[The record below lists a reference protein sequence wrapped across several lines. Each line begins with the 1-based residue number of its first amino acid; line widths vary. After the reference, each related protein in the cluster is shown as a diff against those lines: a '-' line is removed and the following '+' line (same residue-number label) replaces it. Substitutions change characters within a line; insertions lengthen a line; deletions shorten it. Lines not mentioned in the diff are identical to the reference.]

1 MESERSR
8 GKTHEI
14 HLPACAAQSID
25 IIARKHYN
33 GSVFGGY
40 KTMKDKMRHFLIRSL
55 IWMFI
60 VCIVTFGALSVYL
73 NWQSNQA
80 VTQLGNIYM
89 SNINERISKHFGA
102 ISDQCL
108 SPLTTFA
115 ENIPPMCEDSKE
127 EYFKWMTYYGHSRDY
142 ESISWCDSEG
152 NIETIYGD
160 PLQYSGPSIFLDALK
175 NGEGKVA
182 VGYNGSGEQV
192 VLMCAPV
199 KLSIPGMENCIAMLG
214 ELPISYLVDTLSL
227 NIEQDASLVYSIVIR
242 KNGDFVVR
250 NSSAVRNNY
259 FDRVRAVYEETN
271 DQTPEEYISGL
282 EAAMQTDSDYSTMVQ
297 IDGVRQHMYASSLPN
312 SVWYLVTLMP
322 YGALNESVE
331 SMGARSLIA
340 SAMVCAIILLC
351 LFFVF
356 LRYFTLN
363 RAQMEEL
370 QEAKQLA
377 EKARYDAEMASKSKG
392 EFLSNMSHDI
402 RTPMNAIVGMTAIAT
417 AHMDDPQQVKNCL
430 KKITL
435 SSRHL
440 LGLINDVL
448 DMSKIESGK
457 MTLNEELVSLREVM
471 EGIVSIVQPQVKA
484 KHQKFN
490 ISIFNILSEN
500 VHCDSVRLNQVLLN
514 LLSNA
519 IKFTP
524 EYGSIEVSLHEDT
537 SPKGEGY
544 VRIHIHVKDTG
555 IGIAEEF
562 QEHIF
567 ESFAREDSKR
577 IHRTEGSGLGM
588 AITKY
593 IVDAMQGEI
602 TVKSKQ
608 GVGTE
613 FKVTLDMLRADE
625 RVEDMILPDWIML
638 VVDDDRQ
645 LCESTV
651 DSLRSIGIRA
661 EWVLEGEE
669 AVKMATQHH
678 KQHQD
683 YHVILL
689 DWKLPDMDGIQTA
702 RELRKQL
709 GDDVPILLMSAYD
722 WSEIEEEARA
732 AGISGFLMKPLFRS
746 TLFYGLKPYMD
757 TKDVQPVEKESKI
770 HFHDRRVL
778 VAEDNELNWEIA
790 YELLHDL
797 GLELEW
803 AENGKVCT
811 QKFQQSAPGYYD
823 AILMDLR
830 MPIMNGYEA
839 TDAIRA
845 MDRPDASL
853 PIIAM
858 TADAYSD
865 DIQRCLSHG
874 MNAHIAKP
882 IDIDDVARILK
893 KHMGD

>member
-1 MESERSR
+1 
-8 GKTHEI
+8 
-14 HLPACAAQSID
+14 
-25 IIARKHYN
+25 
-33 GSVFGGY
+33 
-40 KTMKDKMRHFLIRSL
+40 MKDKIKHFLIISL
-55 IWMFI
+55 VSVCI
-60 VCIVTFGALSVYL
+60 VCIAAFAALAVYL
-73 NWQSNQA
+73 NRQNNQA

-89 SNINERISKHFGA
+89 STINDRISKHFGA

-108 SPLTTFA
+108 TPLTTFA
-115 ENIPPMCEDSKE
+115 ENIPPMCEGSKE

-152 NIETIYGD
+152 NIETIYGSS
-160 PLQYSGPSIFLDALK
+160 LQYSGPAVFLDALK
-175 NGEGKVA
+175 NGESRVA
-182 VGYNGSGEQV
+182 VGYNGQGEQV
-192 VLMCAPV
+192 VLMCSPV
-199 KLSIPGMENCIAMLG
+199 RLSIPGMENCVAMIG
-214 ELPISYLVDTLSL
+214 ELPISYLSDILSL
-227 NIEQDASLVYSIVIR
+227 EEENALVYSFVIR
-242 KNGDFVVR
+242 KDGTFVVR
-250 NSSAVRNNY
+250 NSAAVRNNY
-259 FDRVRAVYEETN
+259 FDRVRAVYEETGS
-271 DQTPEEYISGL
+271 QTPEEYIAGL
-282 EAAMQTDSDYSTMVQ
+282 EAAMNAGRDYATMVQ
-297 IDGVRQHMYASSLPN
+297 LEGVRQHMYASSLPN

-331 SMGARSLIA
+331 HLGSRSLAA
-340 SAMVCAIILLC
+340 STAVCAVILLV
-351 LFFVF
+351 LITMF

-363 RAQMEEL
+363 RAQMKELEEARQVAEEAR
-370 QEAKQLA
+370 QEA
-377 EKARYDAEMASKSKG
+377 EIASKSKG

-417 AHMDDPQQVKNCL
+417 AHMDDPQQVQNCL

-457 MTLNEELVSLREVM
+457 MTLNEELVSLREIM
-471 EGIVSIVQPQVKA
+471 ESIVSIVQPQVKA
-484 KHQKFN
+484 KHQTFN

-524 EYGSIEVSLHEDT
+524 ENGSIDVTLHEET
-537 SPKGEGY
+537 SPRGEDY
-544 VRIHIHVKDTG
+544 VRIRIQVKDTG
-555 IGIAEEF
+555 IGMSEEY
-562 QEHIF
+562 QQHIF
-567 ESFAREDSKR
+567 ESFTREDNKR

-593 IVDAMQGEI
+593 IVDAMKGEI
-602 TVKSKQ
+602 TLKSQQ

-613 FKVTLDMLRADE
+613 FQVTLDLLRAEE
-625 RVEDMILPDWIML
+625 RLEDMILPDWVML

-651 DSLRSIGIRA
+651 ESLRSIGIRA
-661 EWVLEGEE
+661 EWVLDGED
-669 AVKMATQHH
+669 AVKLATRHH
-678 KQHQD
+678 QARQD

-702 RELRKQL
+702 RELRKRL
-709 GDDVPILLMSAYD
+709 GDDVPILLISAYD
-722 WSEIEEEARA
+722 WTEIEEEARD

-746 TLFYGLKPYMD
+746 TLYYGLKPYMD
-757 TKDVQPVEKESKI
+757 VEEAQPVQEETKPRFSN
-770 HFHDRRVL
+770 RRIL

-797 GLELEW
+797 GLELAW
-803 AENGKVCT
+803 AENGEVCVEMFR
-811 QKFQQSAPGYYD
+811 KSAPGYYD
-823 AILMDLR
+823 AILMDIR

-865 DIQRCLSHG
+865 DIQRCLDHG
-874 MNAHIAKP
+874 MNAHVAKP
-882 IDIDDVARILK
+882 IDIDEVARVLK
-893 KHMGD
+893 KHLNE

>member
-1 MESERSR
+1 
-8 GKTHEI
+8 
-14 HLPACAAQSID
+14 
-25 IIARKHYN
+25 
-33 GSVFGGY
+33 
-40 KTMKDKMRHFLIRSL
+40 MKDKIKHFLAGSL
-55 IWMFI
+55 AGVCI
-60 VCIVTFGALSVYL
+60 VCIVAFMALAVYL
-73 NWQSNQA
+73 SHQSEQA

-89 SNINERISKHFGA
+89 SNINDRISKHFGA

-108 SPLTTFA
+108 VPMTTFA
-115 ENIPPMCEDSKE
+115 ENIPPMCGSSKE
-127 EYFKWMTYYGHSRDY
+127 EYFRWMTYYGQSRDY
-142 ESISWCDSEG
+142 ESVSWCDSEG
-152 NIETIYGD
+152 NIEMIYGD
-160 PLQYSGPSIFLDALK
+160 PIEYSGPSTFVETMQ
-175 NGEGKVA
+175 NGESRVA
-182 VGYNGSGEQV
+182 VGSNSSGEQV

-199 KLSIPGMENCIAMLG
+199 RLSIPGMEDCVAMIG
-214 ELPISYLVDTLSL
+214 ELPISYLSDILSL
-227 NIEQDASLVYSIVIR
+227 EEEESLVYSFVIR
-242 KNGDFVVR
+242 RDGTFVVR
-250 NSSAVRNNY
+250 NSAAVRDNY
-259 FDRVRAVYEETN
+259 FDRVRAVYKETN
-271 DQTPEEYISGL
+271 GQTPEEYISAF
-282 EAAMQTDSDYSTMVQ
+282 EAAMKAGSNYSTMVQ
-297 IDGVRQHMYASSLPN
+297 IEGVRQHMYASSLPN

-322 YGALNESVE
+322 YGALNESV
-331 SMGARSLIA
+331 RSLGSRAFAA
-340 SAMVCAIILLC
+340 SAAVCAVILLS
-351 LFFVF
+351 LIVVF
-356 LRYFTLN
+356 LRYSALN
-363 RAQMEEL
+363 RAQVKELEEARHL
-370 QEAKQLA
+370 AEEARQEA
-377 EKARYDAEMASKSKG
+377 EIASRSKG

-417 AHMDDPQQVKNCL
+417 AHMDDPQQVQNCL
-430 KKITL
+430 KKITM

-457 MTLNEELVSLREVM
+457 MTLNEDLVSLREIM
-471 EGIVSIVQPQVKA
+471 ESIVSIVQPQIKA

-524 EYGSIEVSLHEDT
+524 ENGSIEVSLHEEE
-537 SPKGEGY
+537 SPRGEEY
-544 VRIHIHVKDTG
+544 VRIRIRVKDSG
-555 IGIAEEF
+555 IGMSEEF
-562 QEHIF
+562 REHIF
-567 ESFAREDSKR
+567 ESFAREDNKR
-577 IHRTEGSGLGM
+577 IHRTEGTGLGM

-593 IVDAMQGEI
+593 IVDAMKGEI
-602 TVKSKQ
+602 TVQSRQ

-613 FKVTLDMLRADE
+613 FQVVLDLLRAKE

-651 DSLRSIGIRA
+651 ESLRSIGIRA
-661 EWVLEGEE
+661 EWVLDGED
-669 AVKMATQHH
+669 AVEMAARHH
-678 KQHQD
+678 REHKD

-702 RELRKQL
+702 RELRRKL

-746 TLFYGLKPYMD
+746 TLFYGLKPYVGAE
-757 TKDVQPVEKESKI
+757 DVRPAEEKSTLQ
-770 HFHDRRVL
+770 FSDRRIL
-778 VAEDNELNWEIA
+778 VAEDNELNWEVA
-790 YELLHDL
+790 SELLHDL

-803 AENGKVCT
+803 AENGEVCT
-811 QKFQQSAPGYYD
+811 ELFQNSEPGYYD
-823 AILMDLR
+823 AILMDIR

-845 MDRPDASL
+845 MNRPDAAL

-874 MNAHIAKP
+874 MNAHVAKP
-882 IDIDDVARILK
+882 IDIDEVARILK
-893 KHMGD
+893 KYLKD

>member
-1 MESERSR
+1 
-8 GKTHEI
+8 
-14 HLPACAAQSID
+14 
-25 IIARKHYN
+25 
-33 GSVFGGY
+33 
-40 KTMKDKMRHFLIRSL
+40 MKDKIKHFLVGSL
-55 IWMFI
+55 VGVCI
-60 VCIVTFGALSVYL
+60 VCIVAFAALAFYL
-73 NWQSNQA
+73 NHQSEQA
-80 VTQLGNIYM
+80 VTQLGNMYM
-89 SNINERISKHFGA
+89 YNINDRISKHFDA
-102 ISDQCL
+102 ISEQCL
-108 SPLTTFA
+108 KPMTTFA
-115 ENIPPMCEDSKE
+115 ENIPPMCGSSKE

-142 ESISWCDSEG
+142 DSISWCDDEG
-152 NIETIYGD
+152 NLETIYGA
-160 PLQYSGPSIFLDALK
+160 PLQYSGPATFLETLK
-175 NGEGKVA
+175 NGESRVA
-182 VGYNGSGEQV
+182 VGYNGAGEQV

-199 KLSIPGMENCIAMLG
+199 RLSIPGLEDCVAMVG
-214 ELPISYLVDTLSL
+214 ELPISYLSDILSL
-227 NIEQDASLVYSIVIR
+227 EDEDFQENKKTLFYSTVIR
-242 KNGDFVVR
+242 KDGTFVVR
-250 NSSAVRNNY
+250 NSAAVRDNY
-259 FDRVRAVYEETN
+259 FDRVRAVYTETDGLTAENYIEEL
-271 DQTPEEYISGL
+271 Q
-282 EAAMQTDSDYSTMVQ
+282 AAMIAGSDYSAMVQ
-297 IDGVRQHMYASSLPN
+297 VDGVRQHMYASRLPN
-312 SVWYLVTLMP
+312 SVWYLVTFMP

-331 SMGARSLIA
+331 SLGTRSIVASVIVCAVILLSLIA
-340 SAMVCAIILLC
+340 M
-351 LFFVF
+351 F
-356 LRYFTLN
+356 LRYFILN
-363 RAQMEEL
+363 RAQVKEL
-370 QEAKQLA
+370 EAAKHLA
-377 EKARYDAEMASKSKG
+377 EEARREAEIASKSKG

-417 AHMDDPQQVKNCL
+417 AHMDDPQQVQNCL

-457 MTLNEELVSLREVM
+457 MTLNEELVSLREIM
-471 EGIVSIVQPQVKA
+471 ESIVSIVQPQVKA
-484 KHQKFN
+484 KHQRFN

-524 EYGSIEVSLHEDT
+524 EHGLIEVSLREEV
-537 SPKGEGY
+537 SPRGDEY
-544 VRIHIHVKDTG
+544 VRIRIQVKDNG
-555 IGIAEEF
+555 IGMSEDF
-562 QEHIF
+562 RQHIF
-567 ESFAREDSKR
+567 ESFAREDNKR
-577 IHRTEGSGLGM
+577 IHRTEGTGLGM

-593 IVDAMQGEI
+593 IVDAMKGEI
-602 TVKSKQ
+602 TVTSQQ

-613 FKVTLDMLRADE
+613 FQVVLDLLRAEE
-625 RVEDMILPDWIML
+625 RVEDMVLPDWIML

-661 EWVLEGEE
+661 EWVLDGED
-669 AVKMATQHH
+669 AVKMATRHH
-678 KQHQD
+678 REHKD

-702 RELRKQL
+702 RELRRQL

-746 TLFYGLKPYMD
+746 TLFYGLKPYVND
-757 TKDVQPVEKESKI
+757 EEVQPVEEKNTLQFSKGRI
-770 HFHDRRVL
+770 L

-790 YELLHDL
+790 NELLHDL

-803 AENGKVCT
+803 AENGEVCT
-811 QKFQQSAPGYYD
+811 ELFRNSEPGYYD
-823 AILMDLR
+823 AILMDIR

-845 MDRPDASL
+845 MDRPDADL

-874 MNAHIAKP
+874 MNAHVAKP
-882 IDIDDVARILK
+882 IDIDEVARILK
-893 KHMGD
+893 KYLND

>member
-1 MESERSR
+1 
-8 GKTHEI
+8 
-14 HLPACAAQSID
+14 
-25 IIARKHYN
+25 
-33 GSVFGGY
+33 
-40 KTMKDKMRHFLIRSL
+40 MKDKIKHFLTGGL
-55 IWMFI
+55 VCVCI
-60 VCIVTFGALSVYL
+60 VCIVAFAALALYL
-73 NWQSNQA
+73 NRQSNQA

-89 SNINERISKHFGA
+89 ANINDRISKHFGA

-108 SPLTTFA
+108 IPMKTFA
-115 ENIPPMCEDSKE
+115 ENIPPSCENNKE
-127 EYFKWMTYYGHSRDY
+127 AYYQWMTYYGNSRDY
-142 ESISWCDSEG
+142 ASVSWCDADG
-152 NIETIYGD
+152 NFETIYGE
-160 PLQYSGPSIFLDALK
+160 PLQFSGPSTFLETMK
-175 NGEGKVA
+175 NGESRVA
-182 VGYNGSGEQV
+182 VGYNNAGEQV

-199 KLSIPGMENCIAMLG
+199 SLDIPGMEDCVAMIG
-214 ELPISYLVDTLSL
+214 ELPISYLADILSL
-227 NIEQDASLVYSIVIR
+227 EEKNSLVYSLVIR
-242 KNGDFVVR
+242 RDGTFVVR
-250 NSSAVRNNY
+250 NSAAVRDNY

-271 DQTPEEYISGL
+271 GQTTEDYIAEL
-282 EAAMQTDSDYSTMVQ
+282 EAAMKAGSNYSTMVQ
-297 IDGVRQHMYASSLPN
+297 VEGELHHMYGSSLPN
-312 SVWYLVTLMP
+312 SVWYLLTFMP

-331 SMGARSLIA
+331 GLGLRSFSASAVVCAVILLTLIA
-340 SAMVCAIILLC
+340 
-351 LFFVF
+351 LF
-356 LRYFTLN
+356 LQYFNLN
-363 RAQMEEL
+363 RAQMKEL
-370 QEAKQLA
+370 EEAKYMA
-377 EKARYDAEMASKSKG
+377 EKASKSKS

-417 AHMDDPQQVKNCL
+417 AHIDDPQQVQNCL
-430 KKITL
+430 KKITM

-457 MTLNEELVSLREVM
+457 MTLNEEMVSLREIM
-471 EGIVSIVQPQVKA
+471 DSIVSIVQPQVKA

-490 ISIFNILSEN
+490 ISIFNITSEN
-500 VHCDSVRLNQVLLN
+500 LHCDSVRLNQVLLN

-524 EYGSIEVSLHEDT
+524 EGGSIEVTIHEEK
-537 SPKGEGY
+537 SPKGEDY
-544 VRIHIHVKDTG
+544 VRIRISVKDTG
-555 IGIAEEF
+555 IGMSEEF
-562 QEHIF
+562 LQHIF
-567 ESFAREDSKR
+567 ESFVREDNKR
-577 IHRTEGSGLGM
+577 IHRTEGTGLGM

-593 IVDAMQGEI
+593 IVDAMGGEI
-602 TVKSKQ
+602 IVDSQQ
-608 GVGTE
+608 GVGTQ
-613 FKVTLDMLRADE
+613 FQVILDLKQASE

-638 VVDDDRQ
+638 VVDDDQQ

-661 EWVLEGEE
+661 DWVLDGED
-669 AVKMATQHH
+669 AVQMAAQHH
-678 KQHQD
+678 KEHKD

-702 RELRKQL
+702 RELRRRL

-722 WSEIEEEARA
+722 WTEIEDEARA

-746 TLFYGLKPYMD
+746 TLFYGLKPFAD
-757 TKDVQPVEKESKI
+757 IEETQTVEKEKMPEFSNK
-770 HFHDRRVL
+770 RVL

-790 YELLHDL
+790 RELLQDL

-803 AENGKVCT
+803 AENGEVCMEM
-811 QKFQQSAPGYYD
+811 FRRSNPGYYD
-823 AILMDLR
+823 AILMDIR

-845 MDRPDASL
+845 MERPDAVL

-882 IDIDDVARILK
+882 INIDEVARILK
-893 KHMGD
+893 KYLND

>member
-1 MESERSR
+1 M
-8 GKTHEI
+8 I
-14 HLPACAAQSID
+14 
-25 IIARKHYN
+25 
-33 GSVFGGY
+33 
-40 KTMKDKMRHFLIRSL
+40 KDKIKHFLAGSL
-55 IWMFI
+55 IC
-60 VCIVTFGALSVYL
+60 VCIVLIALFAALSVYL
-73 NWQSNQA
+73 SQQNDQA

-89 SNINERISKHFGA
+89 SNINDRISKHFGA

-108 SPLTTFA
+108 IPLTTFA
-115 ENIPPMCEDSKE
+115 ENIPPMCEGNKE

-142 ESISWCDSEG
+142 ESISWCDSDG
-152 NIETIYGD
+152 NVETIYGD
-160 PLQYSGPSIFLDALK
+160 PLQSTMNESFLATLMK
-175 NGEGKVA
+175 GESRVA

-192 VLMCAPV
+192 VLMCSPV
-199 KLSIPGMENCIAMLG
+199 RLSIPGMEKCVAMVG
-214 ELPISYLVDTLSL
+214 EMPISYLSDILSL
-227 NIEQDASLVYSIVIR
+227 EEENALVYSLVIR
-242 KNGDFVVR
+242 KDGTFVVR
-250 NSSAVRNNY
+250 NSAAVRTNY

-271 DQTPEEYISGL
+271 GQTPEDYIAGL
-282 EAAMQTDSDYSTMVQ
+282 EAAMQAGKDYSTMVQ
-297 IDGVRQHMYASSLPN
+297 FQGVRQHMYASSLPN

-322 YGALNESVE
+322 YGSLNESVE
-331 SMGARSLIA
+331 TLGSRSLTASAAVCTLILLSLIA
-340 SAMVCAIILLC
+340 L
-351 LFFVF
+351 F
-356 LRYFTLN
+356 LRYLSLN
-363 RAQMEEL
+363 RAQLKELEEARQQAEEAR
-370 QEAKQLA
+370 QEA
-377 EKARYDAEMASKSKG
+377 EIASKSKG

-417 AHMDDPQQVKNCL
+417 AHMDDPQQVQNCL
-430 KKITL
+430 KKITM
-435 SSRHL
+435 SSKHL

-457 MTLNEELVSLREVM
+457 MTLNEDFVSLREIM
-471 EGIVSIVQPQVKA
+471 ESIVSIVQPQVKA

-524 EYGSIEVSLHEDT
+524 ENGSIDVTLHEEA
-537 SPKGEGY
+537 SPRGEEY
-544 VRIHIHVKDTG
+544 VRIRIHVKDTG
-555 IGIAEEF
+555 IGMSEEF
-562 QEHIF
+562 QRHIF
-567 ESFAREDSKR
+567 ESFAREDTKR
-577 IHRTEGSGLGM
+577 IHRTEGTGLGM

-593 IVDAMQGEI
+593 IVDAMKGEI
-602 TVKSKQ
+602 TVNSQQ

-613 FKVTLDMLRADE
+613 FQVVLDLMRAEE
-625 RVEDMILPDWIML
+625 RVEDMILPDWTML
-638 VVDDDRQ
+638 VVDDDQQ

-651 DSLRSIGIRA
+651 DSLRSIGIRS
-661 EWVLEGEE
+661 EWVLDGES
-669 AVKMATQHH
+669 AVKMATRHH
-678 KQHQD
+678 QTHQD

-702 RELRKQL
+702 RELRKRL
-709 GDDVPILLMSAYD
+709 GDDVPILLISAYD

-746 TLFYGLKPYMD
+746 TLYYGLKPFVGVE
-757 TKDVQPVEKESKI
+757 DVQPAEEENALR
-770 HFHDRRVL
+770 FTNRRIL

-790 YELLHDL
+790 NELLHDL

-803 AENGKVCT
+803 AENGEVCAEL
-811 QKFQQSAPGYYD
+811 FRNSDPGYYD
-823 AILMDLR
+823 AILMDIR

-874 MNAHIAKP
+874 MNAHVAKP
-882 IDIDDVARILK
+882 IDIGEVARMLK
-893 KHMGD
+893 KYLKD

>member
-1 MESERSR
+1 
-8 GKTHEI
+8 
-14 HLPACAAQSID
+14 
-25 IIARKHYN
+25 
-33 GSVFGGY
+33 
-40 KTMKDKMRHFLIRSL
+40 MKGRIKHFLVVSL
-55 IWMFI
+55 II
-60 VCIVTFGALSVYL
+60 VCIVCIVAFAALAFYL
-73 NWQSNQA
+73 NNQNEQA

-89 SNINERISKHFGA
+89 SNINERISKHFDA

-108 SPLTTFA
+108 TPMTTFA
-115 ENIPPMCEDSKE
+115 ENIPPMCGSSKD
-127 EYFKWMTYYGHSRDY
+127 EYFTWMTYYGHSRNYD
-142 ESISWCDSEG
+142 SVSWCDDEG
-152 NIETIYGD
+152 NIETIYGE
-160 PLQYSGPSIFLDALK
+160 PLQYSGPSIFMDALK
-175 NGEGKVA
+175 NGDGRVA
-182 VGYNGSGEQV
+182 VGRNGAGEQV

-199 KLSIPGMENCIAMLG
+199 RLSIPGMENCVAMVG
-214 ELPISYLVDTLSL
+214 ELPISYLSEILSL
-227 NIEQDASLVYSIVIR
+227 EEENSLVYSLVIR
-242 KNGDFVVR
+242 KDGTFVVR
-250 NSSAVRNNY
+250 NSAAVRDNY
-259 FDRVRAVYEETN
+259 FDRVRAVYEET
-271 DQTPEEYISGL
+271 DSQTPEDYITELETAMRSGN
-282 EAAMQTDSDYSTMVQ
+282 DYSTMIQV
-297 IDGVRQHMYASSLPN
+297 DGVRQHMYASSLPN
-312 SVWYLVTLMP
+312 SVWYLVTFMP

-331 SMGARSLIA
+331 SLGTRSVVA
-340 SAMVCAIILLC
+340 SATVCAVILLA
-351 LFFVF
+351 LIIVF
-356 LRYFTLN
+356 IWYFTLN
-363 RAQMEEL
+363 RAQVKELEEAKRL
-370 QEAKQLA
+370 EEEARQEA
-377 EKARYDAEMASKSKG
+377 EIASKSKG

-417 AHMDDPQQVKNCL
+417 AHMDDPQQVQNCL
-430 KKITL
+430 KKITM

-457 MTLNEELVSLREVM
+457 MTLNEELVSLREIM
-471 EGIVSIVQPQVKA
+471 ESIVSIVQPQIKA

-524 EYGSIEVSLHEDT
+524 ENGSIEVKLHEEE
-537 SPKGEGY
+537 SPRGDAY
-544 VRIHIHVKDTG
+544 ARIYIQVKDDG
-555 IGIAEEF
+555 IGMSEEF
-562 QEHIF
+562 RQHIF
-567 ESFAREDSKR
+567 ESFAREDNKR
-577 IHRTEGSGLGM
+577 IHRTEGTGLGM

-593 IVDAMQGEI
+593 IVDAMGGEI
-602 TVKSKQ
+602 TVNSQQ

-613 FKVTLDMLRADE
+613 FRVVLDLKRAEE

-638 VVDDDRQ
+638 VVDDDQQ

-661 EWVLEGEE
+661 ESVPDGED

-678 KQHQD
+678 KAHND

-702 RELRKQL
+702 RELRRQL

-722 WSEIEEEARA
+722 WTEIEDEARA

-746 TLFYGLKPYMD
+746 TLFYGLKPYVGAE
-757 TKDVQPVEKESKI
+757 DVQPVEEEKKTIQFSNKRI
-770 HFHDRRVL
+770 L

-803 AENGKVCT
+803 AENGKVCAE
-811 QKFQQSAPGYYD
+811 KFRCSTPGYYD
-823 AILMDLR
+823 AILMDIR

-845 MDRPDASL
+845 MNRPDSML

-865 DIQRCLSHG
+865 DIQKCLNHG
-874 MNAHIAKP
+874 MNAHVAKP
-882 IDIDDVARILK
+882 IDIDEVARILK
-893 KHMGD
+893 KYVDD